1 MRVRSAVGAGVLL
14 VAVVAA
20 VVLLR
25 DHPAPPWQTQTPA
38 VDTSVLPPAPAVVDA
53 RARQLTATF
62 RSTTLLP
69 ATVHFIDD
77 PNTPPGFVFRRYLD
91 PQSGRNL
98 ARYIA
103 EGSLAR
109 RSDNAV
115 LDHVMVMI
123 WRTDGRTPVT
133 GLATCDATVQFG
145 GRSCTQASFPN
156 GALAKVVRNPVFAQ
170 TVASDGT
177 TGSPPG
183 LQTDLEEVYPDG
195 TILTVTLYSMN
206 LAGIPLD
213 DAAMLK
219 LATIG
224 GVSARR

>member
-1 MRVRSAVGAGVLL
+1 MRVRSAIGAGVVL
-14 VAVVAA
+14 VAVVGA

-25 DHPAPPWQTQTPA
+25 DQQVPPTGQTPA

-69 ATVHFIDD
+69 STVHFIDD
-77 PNTPPGFVFRRYLD
+77 PNTPPGFEFQRYID
-91 PQSGRNL
+91 PESGRNL
-98 ARYIA
+98 ARYTA

-115 LDHVMVMI
+115 LDHVLVTI
-123 WRTDGRTPVT
+123 WRTDGHIPVS
-133 GLATCDATVQFG
+133 GLGQCDATVQFG
-145 GRSCTQASFPN
+145 GRSCTQESFPN
-156 GALAKVVRNPVFAQ
+156 GALAKVVRNPMFAQ
-170 TVASDGT
+170 TVASDGV

-183 LQTDLEEVYPDG
+183 LQSDLEEVYPDG
-195 TILTVTLYSMN
+195 TVLSVTLYSMN
-206 LAGIPLD
+206 KAGIPLD

-224 GVSARR
+224 GVSAPR

>member
-1 MRVRSAVGAGVLL
+1 MRVRSAIGAGVLL
-14 VAVVAA
+14 VAVVSA
-20 VVLLR
+20 VVVLR
-25 DHPAPPWQTQTPA
+25 EHPAPAGQTSA
-38 VDTSVLPPAPAVVDA
+38 VVADTSAPVPPPVVDA

-69 ATVHFIDD
+69 PTVRFVDD
-77 PNTPPGFVFRRYLD
+77 PHTPPGFVFRRYVD
-91 PQSGRNL
+91 PESGRNL
-98 ARYIA
+98 ARYTA

-109 RSDNAV
+109 TADNAV

-123 WRTDGRTPVT
+123 WRTDGHVAVT
-133 GLATCDATVQFG
+133 GLARCDSTVQFG
-145 GRSCTQASFPN
+145 GRSCTQGSFPN

-170 TVASDGT
+170 TVASDT
-177 TGSPPG
+177 ATGSPPG
-183 LQTDLEEVYPDG
+183 LQTELQEVYPDG

-206 LAGIPLD
+206 KAGIPLD

-219 LATIG
+219 LATIS

>member
-14 VAVVAA
+14 VAVVGA
-20 VVLLR
+20 VVVLR
-25 DHPAPPWQTQTPA
+25 DHPAPAGQTPA
-38 VDTSVLPPAPAVVDA
+38 VDTSVPAPAPAVVDA

-69 ATVHFIDD
+69 AAVRFVDD
-77 PNTPPGFVFRRYLD
+77 PHTPPGFVFRRYVD
-91 PQSGRNL
+91 VQPGKNL
-98 ARYIA
+98 ARYTA

-115 LDHVMVMI
+115 LDHVMIMI
-123 WRTDGRTPVT
+123 WRTDGHVAVT
-133 GLATCDATVQFG
+133 GLARCDATVQFG
-145 GRSCTQASFPN
+145 GRSCTQQSFPN
-156 GALAKVVRNPVFAQ
+156 GAVAKVVRNPVFAQ
-170 TVASDGT
+170 TVASDTT

-183 LQTDLEEVYPDG
+183 LQTELEEVYPDG
-195 TILTVTLYSMN
+195 TVLTVTLYSMN
-206 LAGIPLD
+206 KAGIPLD

-224 GVSARR
+224 GISAPR

>member
-20 VVLLR
+20 VVLMR
-25 DHPAPPWQTQTPA
+25 DHPAPTGQTQTPA

-69 ATVHFIDD
+69 PTVHFIDD
-77 PNTPPGFVFRRYLD
+77 PHTPPGFVFRRYAD

-98 ARYIA
+98 ARYTA
-103 EGSLAR
+103 EGSVAR
-109 RSDNAV
+109 TSDNAV
-115 LDHVMVMI
+115 LDHILIMV
-123 WRTDGRTPVT
+123 WRTDGRAAVT
-133 GLATCDATVQFG
+133 SLARCGGSVQFG
-145 GRSCTQASFPN
+145 GMSCTQASFPN
-156 GALAKVVRNPVFAQ
+156 GALAKVVRNQVFAQ
-170 TVASDGT
+170 TVASDST

-195 TILTVTLYSMN
+195 TIMSVTLYSMN
-206 LAGIPLD
+206 KAGIPLD

-219 LATIG
+219 LATIS
-224 GVSARR
+224 GVSAPR